1 MDSID
6 SGEILS
12 YGVLKKDTSSTIVEN
27 AVQEIRNLG
36 FTVVHSGHS
45 DDELKILSEKF
56 DLVYLSYANKFGKD
70 RLKEIDE
77 HNTIRLPLVLD
88 KCFLDL
94 ANNPV
99 IIDILKKLIIGKFIL
114 NQQNG
119 IINPACQQYNQSA
132 WHRDLPY
139 QHFLTT
145 TPLAISAL
153 FCLDDFNM
161 ENGATHVLP
170 ASHKHEMFPSNPY
183 ILKNGIQVIAPAD
196 SFIIMDCM
204 AFHRGGN
211 NLTKQNR
218 RAVNNI
224 YSIPL
229 IKQQIDIP
237 TVLDKLDLDDNLK
250 ELLGFKY
257 KQPQSIEAFLDTRK
271 NKP

>member
-1 MDSID
+1 MDSIA

-12 YGVLKKDTSSTIVEN
+12 YGVLQKDTSSTIVEN
-27 AVQEIRNLG
+27 AVEEIRNLG

-45 DDELKILSEKF
+45 DDELRTLSEKF
-56 DLVYLSYANKFGKD
+56 DLVCLSYTNKFGKD

-77 HNTIRLPLVLD
+77 HNTIRLPLAFD

-94 ANNPV
+94 AINPV
-99 IIDILKKLIIGKFIL
+99 IIDILKKLIVGKFIL

-119 IINPACQQYNQSA
+119 IINPAGRQYNQRA

-153 FCLDDFNM
+153 FCLDDFNL

-183 ILKNGIQVIAPAD
+183 ILKNGVQIIAPAD
-196 SFIIMDCM
+196 SFIVMDCM
-204 AFHRGGN
+204 AFHRGGD
-211 NLTKQNR
+211 NLSKQNR
-218 RAVNNI
+218 RAVNNV
-224 YSIPL
+224 YMIPL

-237 TVLDKLDLDDNLK
+237 SVFDELDLDDNLK

-257 KQPQSIEAFLDTRK
+257 KLPQSIEAFLDTRK
-271 NKP
+271 NKT

>member
-1 MDSID
+1 MDSIA

-12 YGVLKKDTSSTIVEN
+12 YGVLQKDTSSTIVEN
-27 AVQEIRNLG
+27 AVEEIRNLG

-45 DDELKILSEKF
+45 DDELKTLSEKF
-56 DLVYLSYANKFGKD
+56 DLVCLSYTNKFGKD

-77 HNTIRLPLVLD
+77 HNTIRLPLAFD

-94 ANNPV
+94 AINPV
-99 IIDILKKLIIGKFIL
+99 IIDILKKLIVGKFML

-119 IINPACQQYNQSA
+119 IINPAGQQYNQRA

-153 FCLDDFNM
+153 FCLDDFNL
-161 ENGATHVLP
+161 ENGATQVLP

-183 ILKNGIQVIAPAD
+183 ILKNGVQLTAPAG
-196 SFIIMDCM
+196 SFIVIDCM
-204 AFHRGGN
+204 AFHRGGD
-211 NLTKQNR
+211 NLSKQNR
-218 RAVNNI
+218 RAVNHV
-224 YSIPL
+224 YTIPL

-237 TVLDKLDLDDNLK
+237 SVFDELDLDDNLK

-271 NKP
+271 K

>member
-1 MDSID
+1 MDSIA

-27 AVQEIRNLG
+27 AVEEIRNLG

-45 DDELKILSEKF
+45 DDELKTLSEKF
-56 DLVYLSYANKFGKD
+56 DLVCLSYTNKFGKD

-77 HNTIRLPLVLD
+77 HNTIRLPLAFD

-99 IIDILKKLIIGKFIL
+99 IIDILKKLIVGKFIL

-119 IINPACQQYNQSA
+119 IINPAGQQYNQRA

-139 QHFLTT
+139 QHFLSS

-153 FCLDDFNM
+153 FCVDDFNL

-170 ASHKHEMFPSNPY
+170 ASHKHEVFPSNPY
-183 ILKNGIQVIAPAD
+183 ILKSGVQVTAPAG
-196 SFIIMDCM
+196 SFIVMDGM
-204 AFHRGGN
+204 SFHRGGN
-211 NLTKQNR
+211 NLTEQNR
-218 RAVNNI
+218 RGVNHV
-224 YSIPL
+224 YTIPL
-229 IKQQIDIP
+229 IRQQIDIQS
-237 TVLDKLDLDDNLK
+237 VFDELDLDEDPVATAEFK
-250 ELLGFKY
+250 AELAQKLRG
-257 KQPQSIEAFLDTRK
+257 
-271 NKP
+271 